1 MNHHI
6 VLLVDQRAEHFVD
19 RGQNVLHDL
28 HVPCGLDFLN
38 QYFRLGLRLGLVSQ
52 QTHLLEG
59 LGHIMDVAYVAEDE
73 LAIFVVFIFVPATL
87 KTVRI
92 RI

>member
-1 MNHHI
+1 
-6 VLLVDQRAEHFVD
+6 
-19 RGQNVLHDL
+19 
-28 HVPCGLDFLN
+28 
-38 QYFRLGLRLGLVSQ
+38 
-52 QTHLLEG
+52 
-59 LGHIMDVAYVAEDE
+59 MDVAYVAEDE